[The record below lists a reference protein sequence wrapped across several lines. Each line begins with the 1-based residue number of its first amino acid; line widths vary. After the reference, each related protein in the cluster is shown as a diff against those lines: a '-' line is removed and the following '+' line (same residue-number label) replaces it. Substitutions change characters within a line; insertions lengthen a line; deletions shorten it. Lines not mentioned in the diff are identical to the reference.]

1 MGFFTVLLLQDINI
15 IKFVVYET
23 NMRKLKLNIFT
34 LAALITIVSL
44 VGWLSTYYM
53 LRFSLN
59 EIYVQQL
66 SSGKREAREVAK
78 LLEARI
84 ADGVNKDIIIS
95 DLQSTIENTDYHI
108 SFICMFNTEGIE
120 LCHPNPAKIGKQIKA
135 DNSIIKDVNRTG
147 TQNTFLA
154 LLNSG
159 LEGGGLRKFSNQDDF
174 SEIVYVHPVKN
185 TNWMLAAHTN
195 IDMFNTNVQ
204 QLKTAVILL
213 SVAAGAVIIILTFIV
228 IRLIG
233 GNYEKYIEKKNEKLQ
248 ENILELSE
256 LNRDLTQQQHNLQQK
271 LPVHQKT
278 EPTENNEPITD
289 ARILVS
295 WRDQLIPVQV
305 ESIAYFYTDVSG
317 TKIICFDKQKYTVN
331 YSLDDIYTRLNKHE
345 YFRANRQ
352 FIISIKAIKTIYKFG
367 NNQLKI
373 DIKPDFE
380 DDIIISK
387 NKSSEFKKWLNS

>member
-1 MGFFTVLLLQDINI
+1 M
-15 IKFVVYET
+15 K
-23 NMRKLKLNIFT
+23 KLKLNIFT
-34 LAALITIVSL
+34 LGSLIIIVSI
-44 VGWLSTYYM
+44 VGWLSTYYT

-59 EIYVQQL
+59 EIYEQQL
-66 SSGKREAREVAK
+66 LSGKREAREIAK
-78 LLEARI
+78 LLETRI
-84 ADGVNKDIIIS
+84 ADGINKDVIIS
-95 DLQSTIENTDYHI
+95 DLQQTIENTDYHI
-108 SFICMFNTEGIE
+108 SFICMFNTEGVE
-120 LCHPNPAKIGKQIKA
+120 LCHPDPSKVGKIVNAENSTIK
-135 DNSIIKDVNRTG
+135 NINRSDIESS
-147 TQNTFLA
+147 FLS
-154 LLNSG
+154 LLNAG
-159 LEGGGLRKFSNQDDF
+159 IEGGGLRKFSDREKA
-174 SEIVYVHPVKN
+174 SEVVYVYPVKN

-195 IDMFNTNVQ
+195 IDMFNNRVR
-204 QLKTAVILL
+204 QLKIAVILL
-213 SVAAGAVIIILTFIV
+213 SIAAGAVIVILTFIV

-233 GNYEKYIEKKNEKLQ
+233 GNYEKYIEEKNEKLQ

-256 LNRDLTQQQHNLQQK
+256 LNRDLTQQKQNLQQK
-271 LPVHQKT
+271 IPVHQNP
-278 EPTENNEPITD
+278 ELTENNEPITD